1 MTNATKSLAIIF
13 VALAV
18 ITAAVEM
25 SSGPAAS
32 QAFKSKLVSVDT
44 SQVSKIVINRPEAPS
59 ITLSKSN
66 KKWMVSAE
74 NGKQYPAS
82 KSGIKRALAQLNGL
96 KVSSV
101 ATRDPEKYTRYKVDS
116 TGTEVT
122 LFNGDKQLSRLII
135 GAPQIESR
143 RDFNNYVRRPDD
155 KTVYSVK
162 GILGPVFSKKLDG
175 WRNKLVWDVDQG
187 NISQVNF
194 LYPAD
199 SSFSI
204 KKASNSNWISDGDT
218 LSSTSTSSALR
229 DLSTL
234 RVDGFV
240 DSLSVDDF
248 GTEQYAIQ
256 LQLKSGEQHRLRL
269 KTIPADTNSYI
280 GVAQGFPY
288 VFKLNKG
295 SWNSSILKSRSDLLK
310 K

>member
-1 MTNATKSLAIIF
+1 MTNATKSLGIIF

-44 SQVSKIVINRPEAPS
+44 SQVNKIVINRPEAAT
-59 ITLSKSN
+59 ITLSKSKN
-66 KKWMVSAE
+66 EWTVSAG

-82 KSGIKRALAQLNGL
+82 PSGIKRAFSQLNRL
-96 KVSSV
+96 QVSSV

-116 TGTEVT
+116 TGTKIT
-122 LFNGDKQLSRLII
+122 LFNGDKQLSSLII

-143 RDFNNYVRRPDD
+143 RDFNNYVRRPKD

-162 GILGPVFSKKLDG
+162 GILGPAFSKKLDD

-187 NISQVNF
+187 DISQVNF
-194 LYPAD
+194 MYPAD

-204 KKASNSNWISDGDT
+204 KKAGANSWTSDGDT
-218 LSSTSTSSALR
+218 LSGGSTSS
-229 DLSTL
+229 TL
-234 RVDGFV
+234 RELSSLRADGFV
-240 DSLSVDDF
+240 DSLSVNDF

-269 KTIPADTNSYI
+269 KTMPADTNNYI

-288 VFKLNKG
+288 VFKLNKS
-295 SWNSSILKSRSDLLK
+295 SWDRSVLKSRSDLLK